1 MVRYTGRCKTIT
13 GAVNTN
19 QVGLKLSGSSSS
31 VGARARYTKNRVTDN
46 VKVCGPNYRHGVIWS
61 FNGPHNSI
69 CVPPASKCQGIA
81 GGVGRVNAPRFNC
94 TKSFEHQLETE
105 QVPQTGHIFGGGTIV
120 RPAWTY
126 GKGTEKP
133 RGLCNDQG
141 LQTLCYTQE
150 PQNRL
155 KVDKY
160 GNQVIDSSHGPVFGG
175 KDGLGPSW
183 TWDDK
188 TEKPRGICTEDNEYT
203 TTFYTREQQ
212 KRLRVNRDGSPAI
225 VGGGGGTGPRW
236 TWDTEFEQPT
246 GIRVEGSY
254 TIYHYTEEQQIRL
267 QVNSVGNP
275 VIDSSDGPMFGGKD
289 GLGPRW
295 TWDNKFEKPRGTCK
309 DDEITTYHYTKD
321 QQKRLEVDRNGHST
335 TGISEKGFFW
345 R

>member
-94 TKSFEHQLETE
+94 TKSFERQLETE
-105 QVPQTGHIFGGGTIV
+105 QVSQ
-120 RPAWTY
+120 A
-126 GKGTEKP
+126 
-133 RGLCNDQG
+133 
-141 LQTLCYTQE
+141 
-150 PQNRL
+150 
-155 KVDKY
+155 
-160 GNQVIDSSHGPVFGG
+160 GPVFGG

-212 KRLRVNRDGSPAI
+212 KRLRVNRDGSTAI

-236 TWDTEFEQPT
+236 TWDTEFEPPT

-254 TIYHYTEEQQIRL
+254 TIYYYTEEQQMRL

-335 TGISEKGFFW
+335 TGISEKGFYW